1 MIKLVRLQLLL
12 TISEISSWTKKWPSW
27 QSSILSDGLAF
38 TINSTPLLLNPQTP
52 LGGKPIYFSFL
63 RAIISGMQNSLI
75 RVPIKRS
82 SSRSLVVQRTLD
94 KIPLVILVPD
104 KVRRLS
110 PLNSPPRS
118 NHEPSKKWLLKKST
132 AISLFAAA
140 NRDDSCWSSQCDR
153 VMETSFTKSN
163 HKEENSTWGIP
174 YAKQFAQ

>member
-12 TISEISSWTKKWPSW
+12 TISEISSWTKKWHSW

-63 RAIISGMQNSLI
+63 RAIISGMHNSLI
-75 RVPIKRS
+75 RVPIIKWS
-82 SSRSLVVQRTLD
+82 SSRSLVVQRMLD
-94 KIPLVILVPD
+94 KIPSVILVPD

-110 PLNSPPRS
+110 PLSPPRS

-140 NRDDSCWSSQCDR
+140 NRDYSCWSSQCDR
-153 VMETSFTKSN
+153 VMEISFTKSN
-163 HKEENSTWGIP
+163 HKEENSTCGMP